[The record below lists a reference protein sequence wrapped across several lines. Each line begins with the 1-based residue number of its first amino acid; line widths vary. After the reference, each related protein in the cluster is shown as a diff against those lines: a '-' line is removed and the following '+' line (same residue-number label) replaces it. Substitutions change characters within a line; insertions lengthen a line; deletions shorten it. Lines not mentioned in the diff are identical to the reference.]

1 MKEKILT
8 YLREADGYVSG
19 QELCEKLGVSRTAIW
34 KHINQ
39 LIDDDLLR
47 TNHPSTDRAY
57 APVGYGIRKISK
69 ETK

>member
-39 LIDDDLLR
+39 LKEE
-47 TNHPSTDRAY
+47 
-57 APVGYGIRKISK
+57 GYEIQAVKNRG
-69 ETK
+69 